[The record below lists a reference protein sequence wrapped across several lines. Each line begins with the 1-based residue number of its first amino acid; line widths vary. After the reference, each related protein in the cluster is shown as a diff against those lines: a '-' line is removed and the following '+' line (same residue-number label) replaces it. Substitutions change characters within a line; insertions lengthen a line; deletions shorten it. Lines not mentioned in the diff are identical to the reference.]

1 MARSVVCAVTK
12 KRGTSDTFVKIG
24 TKYYKSQEI
33 YDADCHQK
41 NMRAKVIDYICDE
54 FLNYQ
59 KGQVFPGLLIKK
71 LKELDFYS
79 YDVIMQTLEN
89 KTEDIHYWLNKK
101 NIDSDNGKIAY
112 LFGIVKGCINEE
124 LKKYNRNEK
133 RNISEVRTSIE
144 AEDVEKIGSFT
155 KGKDISIWLGDDEI

>member
-1 MARSVVCAVTK
+1 MARCVICAVTK
-12 KRGTSDTFVKIG
+12 ERGTSDTFVKIG
-24 TKYYKSQEI
+24 AKYYKSQEV

-41 NMRAKVIDYICDE
+41 IMRAKVIDYICDE

-79 YDVIMQTLEN
+79 YDVILQTLEN
-89 KTEDIHYWLNKK
+89 KTEDIHYWLNRK
-101 NIDSDNGKIAY
+101 NIDTDNGKIAY
-112 LFGIVKGCINEE
+112 LFGIVKGCINDE

-133 RNISEVRTSIE
+133 RVI
-144 AEDVEKIGSFT
+144 AEDRSLIETADIENIGSLT
-155 KGKDISIWLGDDEI
+155 KGKDISDWLGDDEL

>member
-1 MARSVVCAVTK
+1 MARNVVCAVTK
-12 KRGTSDTFVKIG
+12 ERGTTDTFVKIG

-33 YDADCHQK
+33 YDADIHRK

-71 LKELDFYS
+71 LKELEFYS
-79 YDVIMQTLEN
+79 YDVILQTLEN
-89 KTEDIHYWLNKK
+89 KTQDIHYWLNKK
-101 NIDSDNGKIAY
+101 NIDNDNGKIAY

-124 LKKYNRNEK
+124 LKKNNRNMK
-133 RNISEVRTSIE
+133 RDILEGQSLIETENIEN
-144 AEDVEKIGSFT
+144 IGSLT
-155 KGKDISIWLGDDEI
+155 KGKDISDWLGDDEL